1 MAYHLHPDATP
12 VEHRQPASLALSN
25 LSVTNGW
32 LGYVRITGTATN
44 ENPFAVRD
52 ANIAGMLIDAAVNTS
67 EAGQIASVGMAIV
80 PGEIAPGAGVSFD
93 LHIEQAPYAYYELQA
108 QATQN

>member
-1 MAYHLHPDATP
+1 
-12 VEHRQPASLALSN
+12 
-25 LSVTNGW
+25 
-32 LGYVRITGTATN
+32 VRITGTATN

-67 EAGQIASVGMAIV
+67 KAGQIVSVGMAIV
-80 PGEIAPGAGVSFD
+80 PGEIAPGASVSFD
-93 LHIEQAPYAYYELQA
+93 LHIEQAPYAYYEVQA